1 MSSRQSLSGSPISE
15 LEPRTKTVV
24 VTRDPVGY
32 SLTGGLGAAI
42 FWFIIIGVI
51 AYLILYS
58 TNPSFVRKAN
68 GDPDPGKILLAS
80 AVIAL
85 IIVVIIWLIK
95 SCSKMYC

>member
-1 MSSRQSLSGSPISE
+1 MSSTSLAGTPITN
-15 LEPRTKTVV
+15 LEPRKTVV

-42 FWFIIIGVI
+42 FWFIIIAVI
-51 AYLILYS
+51 TYLILYS
-58 TNPSFVRKAN
+58 TNPNFVRN
-68 GDPDPGKILLAS
+68 SSGEPDPGKILLAS
-80 AVIAL
+80 VIIAL